1 MGVFYIFKLYKWYQI
16 AQHIPY
22 MVDLFRRH
30 TFSELLLKAKPDV
43 LLFSRNIEIK
53 SYMAL
58 LRQSLLVLH
67 YTKFNKKTKKKE
79 SFANFLTYRKLEFVK
94 HKLGQQLQ

>member
-1 MGVFYIFKLYKWYQI
+1 MVPNR
-16 AQHIPY
+16 ATHHIY
-22 MVDLFRRH
+22 GGFIQKIY
-30 TFSELLLKAKPDV
+30 FSELLLKAKPDV
-43 LLFSRNIEIK
+43 LLFSRNTEIN

-58 LRQSLLVLH
+58 LWQSLLVLQ
-67 YTKFNKKTKKKE
+67 YTKFNKKTKKEE